1 VVAAVAGRAPVLVDG
16 GLRDG
21 TSMLAA
27 LALGAS
33 AVLVGRPLVWAL
45 AAGGAPAVT
54 NLLEEL
60 GADLGRAMALA
71 GATDLNGLTPDLVV
85 G

>member
-1 VVAAVAGRAPVLVDG
+1 VLVDG

-21 TSMLAA
+21 PSMLAA

-54 NLLEEL
+54 GLLE
-60 GADLGRAMALA
+60 DLRGDLSRAMALA
-71 GATDLNGLTPDLVV
+71 GAADIGRLTPDLVV